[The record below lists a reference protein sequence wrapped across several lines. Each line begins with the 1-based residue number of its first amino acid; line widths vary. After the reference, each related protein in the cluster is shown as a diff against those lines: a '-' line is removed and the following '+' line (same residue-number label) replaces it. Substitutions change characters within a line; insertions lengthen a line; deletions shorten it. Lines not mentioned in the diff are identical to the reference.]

1 LLLGIGA
8 DSFAAADS
16 HGDRGRG
23 GACPGGLSRHEIRLT
38 CRLVTMRRGD
48 LLLILGLVALAIAL
62 AEMQVRQ
69 AATSR
74 WLGLAILWVIGSGIL
89 IWLAYG

>member
-1 LLLGIGA
+1 
-8 DSFAAADS
+8 
-16 HGDRGRG
+16 
-23 GACPGGLSRHEIRLT
+23 
-38 CRLVTMRRGD
+38 MRRGD